1 MTISQRP
8 WYLVFALL
16 PLLALALA
24 ACGDVD
30 ENGAEVELPAPGE
43 YFFNVEAT
51 IEFTLTEEAVSAA
64 ALAGGQAVTHSGQG
78 MGTATITVTETE
90 MLYDH
95 LGRVTLVVSTSRE
108 VGDEVIQTEIVQFEY
123 TAQSQIKTERAI
135 LITEF
140 QPSSLILRFDEE
152 NTMTNKDPVRL
163 QSDPGVD
170 LTEPFMLQFPD
181 DHGPA
186 TLQNDDGQAVGEI
199 TSLGLELTPAVGQ
212 MGEEPPPPE
221 GGETPPAPTPTP
233 TPAPTPTPT
242 PAPTEKPSAATLALD
257 CDHRIPGQESDVIV
271 RVSGLQPGQT
281 VSGSVTGPGVIED
294 GTFSAVA
301 NANGTAE
308 ARVPINQF
316 GSYNVTV
323 DGLSGSIEVGEV
335 CPQG

>member
-1 MTISQRP
+1 MKGWQRV
-8 WYLVFALL
+8 LAFST
-16 PLLALALA
+16 LALTGVLTLLA
-24 ACGDVD
+24 ACDGD

-43 YFFNVEAT
+43 YFFDVEAT

-78 MGTATITVTETE
+78 TGTATITVTETE
-90 MLYDH
+90 MMLYDH
-95 LGRVTLVVSTSRE
+95 LGRVTFFVSTSRE

-123 TAQSQIKTERAI
+123 TAQSQVKKERAI

-152 NTMTNKDPVRL
+152 NTKTNKDPVRL

-170 LTEPFMLQFPD
+170 LTEPFTLQFPD

-199 TSLGLELTPAVGQ
+199 TSLGLELSPADGQ

-221 GGETPPAPTPTP
+221 GGETTAATPT
-233 TPAPTPTPT
+233 AQPTPTPT
-242 PAPTEKPSAATLALD
+242 PAPTEEPSAATLALD

-281 VSGSVTGPGVIED
+281 VSGSVTGPGVIGD

-308 ARVPINQF
+308 ARVPIDQF

-323 DGLSGSIEVGEV
+323 NGLSGSIEVGD

>member
-1 MTISQRP
+1 M
-8 WYLVFALL
+8 
-16 PLLALALA
+16 LALALA
-24 ACGDVD
+24 ACADGD

-43 YFFNVEAT
+43 YFFDVEAT
-51 IEFTLTEEAVSAA
+51 IEFTLTGEAVSPA

-78 MGTATITVTETE
+78 TGTATITVTETE

-152 NTMTNKDPVRL
+152 NTRTNKDPVRL

-170 LTEPFMLQFPD
+170 LTEPFTLRIPD
-181 DHGPA
+181 DHEPA

-199 TSLGLELTPAVGQ
+199 TSLGLELTPADGQ
-212 MGEEPPPPE
+212 TGEEPPPPE
-221 GGETPPAPTPTP
+221 GGGTPAATPTAQP
-233 TPAPTPTPT
+233 SPTPT
-242 PAPTEKPSAATLALD
+242 PAPTEELSTATLGLD
-257 CDHRIPGQESDVIV
+257 CDHRIPDVESDVIV
-271 RVSGLQPGQT
+271 TVYGLQSGQT
-281 VSGSVTGPGVIED
+281 VSGSVTGPGVIGD

-308 ARVPINQF
+308 ARIPINQF
-316 GSYNVTV
+316 GPYEVAV
-323 DGLSGSIEVGEV
+323 DGLSGNIEVED

>member
-1 MTISQRP
+1 MKRWQRVLAFSTLAMTGV
-8 WYLVFALL
+8 LTL
-16 PLLALALA
+16 LA
-24 ACGDVD
+24 ACGGD
-30 ENGAEVELPAPGE
+30 ENGAEVELPAPGK
-43 YFFNVEAT
+43 YFFDVEAT

-78 MGTATITVTETE
+78 TGTATITVTETE
-90 MLYDH
+90 MMLYDH
-95 LGRVTLVVSTSRE
+95 LGRVTFFVSTSRE

-123 TAQSQIKTERAI
+123 TAQSQVKKERAI

-152 NTMTNKDPVRL
+152 NTKANKDPVRL

-170 LTEPFMLQFPD
+170 LTEPFTLQFPD

-199 TSLGLELTPAVGQ
+199 TSLGLELSPADGQ
-212 MGEEPPPPE
+212 MEEEPPPPE
-221 GGETPPAPTPTP
+221 GGETPAATPT
-233 TPAPTPTPT
+233 AQPTPTPT
-242 PAPTEKPSAATLALD
+242 PAPTEEPSAATLALD

-281 VSGSVTGPGVIED
+281 VSGSVTGPGVIGD

-308 ARVPINQF
+308 ARVPISEF

-323 DGLSGSIEVGEV
+323 DGLSGSIEVGD